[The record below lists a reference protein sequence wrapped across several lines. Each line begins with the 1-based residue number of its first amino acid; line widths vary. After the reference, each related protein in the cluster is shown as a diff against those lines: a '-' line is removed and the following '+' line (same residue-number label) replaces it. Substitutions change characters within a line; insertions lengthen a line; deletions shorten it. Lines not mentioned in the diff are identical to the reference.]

1 MNLSKIKY
9 IVNRKLLIITLF
21 LLISSNM
28 FACDIC
34 GCFMGITPY
43 YNRNSIS
50 VLYRY
55 RSFNGY
61 DGQAHSLFPNGGKF
75 FIPARSQDA
84 PITGHAGNEADYELY
99 RSMEIRGKYFV
110 NSRLEINAILPY
122 VSNSERY
129 NGYTSTI
136 GGMGDANFYAGYHLV
151 QKLDEHF
158 KQQLIA
164 GAGFKL
170 PTGKNDF
177 KNTAGIRYS
186 SLMQGGTGSTDGFVY
201 LNYMVGLGNLGASLN
216 TSYKVNGKNSRQE
229 SIANSTTSFLNIFYK
244 QRIGKDVQVMPSAQF
259 FYEYSGGEK
268 YNGVKTGEH
277 VMNNLMGGV
286 GADIFYKNVALNAGI
301 QKNIWEAETDH
312 PMSAG
317 KVYVGITYNF

>member
-9 IVNRKLLIITLF
+9 TANRKLVLVAF
-21 LLISSNM
+21 LLISSNV
-28 FACDIC
+28 FGCDIC

-110 NSRLEINAILPY
+110 NSRLETNAILPY

-151 QKLDEHF
+151 QKLDENF

-164 GAGFKL
+164 GAGIKL

-201 LNYMVGLGNLGASLN
+201 LNYMVGLGNFGASLN

>member
-1 MNLSKIKY
+1 MSLSKIHY
-9 IVNRKLLIITLF
+9 IANRKLLIIAF
-21 LLISSNM
+21 LLISSNV

-43 YNRNSIS
+43 FNRNNIS

-61 DGQAHSLFPNGGKF
+61 NGQSHSLFPNGGNF
-75 FIPARSQDA
+75 LIPSNNQSS
-84 PITGHAGNEADYELY
+84 PITGHAGNPEDYELY
-99 RSMEIRGKYFV
+99 RSLEIRGKYFI

-136 GGMGDANFYAGYHLV
+136 GGIGDVNLYAGYHLV
-151 QKLDEHF
+151 QKLEDNF
-158 KQQLIA
+158 RQQLVA
-164 GAGFKL
+164 GVGVKI

-186 SLMQGGTGSTDGFVY
+186 SLQQAGTGSTDGFLY
-201 LNYMVGLGNLGASLN
+201 LNYMVGLGKFGASLN
-216 TSYKVNGKNSRQE
+216 TSYKANGTNNRDE
-229 SIANSTTSFLNIFYK
+229 GIANSTTSFLNIFYT
-244 QRIGKDVQVMPSAQF
+244 QRIGKDVQVMPSLQF

-268 YNGVKTGEH
+268 YQGTKTGEH
-277 VMNNLMGGV
+277 IMNNLMGGV
-286 GADIFYKNVALNAGI
+286 GADIFYKNIALNAGI
-301 QKNIWEAETDH
+301 QKNIWEAKTDH

-317 KVYVGITYNF
+317 KVYVGLTYNF

>member
-1 MNLSKIKY
+1 MNLSKIHY
-9 IVNRKLLIITLF
+9 TVNRKWLILLFTLT
-21 LLISSNM
+21 SSQV

-50 VLYRY
+50 LLYRY

-61 DGQAHSLFPNGGKF
+61 SGQSHSLFPNGGNF
-75 FIPARSQDA
+75 FIPARSQNS
-84 PITGHAGNEADYELY
+84 PITGHAGNPGDYELY
-99 RSMEIRGKYFV
+99 RSLEIRGKYFI
-110 NSRLEINAILPY
+110 NKRLEVNAILPY

-136 GGMGDANFYAGYHLV
+136 SGIGDANIYAGYHLI
-151 QKLDEHF
+151 QKQVGNF

-164 GAGFKL
+164 GAGIKL
-170 PTGKNDF
+170 PTGKNNF
-177 KNTAGIRYS
+177 KNTDGIRYS

-201 LNYMVGLGNLGASLN
+201 LNYLVGLGAFGASIN
-216 TSYKVNGKNSRQE
+216 TSYKMNGTNSRE
-229 SIANSTTSFLNIFYK
+229 EGIANSTTSFLNIFYI
-244 QRIGKDVQVMPSAQF
+244 QQIGNEMKIMPSAQF

-268 YNGVKTGEH
+268 YKGVKTGSH
-277 VMNNLMGGV
+277 VMNNLMGGI
-286 GADIFYKNVALNAGI
+286 GADIFYRNISLNAAV
-301 QKNIWEAETDH
+301 QKNIWEAKTDH

-317 KVYVGITYNF
+317 KVHIGLTYNF

>member
-9 IVNRKLLIITLF
+9 IVNRKLLIVTLF

-61 DGQAHSLFPNGGKF
+61 DSQAHSLFPNGGKF

>member
-1 MNLSKIKY
+1 MNLLKTHYMVS
-9 IVNRKLLIITLF
+9 RKWLLF
-21 LLISSNM
+21 ALLLLGSNT

-34 GCFMGITPY
+34 GCYMGITPY

-50 VLYRY
+50 LLYRY

-61 DGQAHSLFPNGGKF
+61 DGQSHSLFPNGGSF
-75 FIPARSQDA
+75 FIPARNQNS
-84 PITGHAGNEADYELY
+84 PITGHAGNPDDYELY
-99 RSMEIRGKYFV
+99 RSMEIRGKYFI
-110 NSRLEINAILPY
+110 NNRLEVNGILPY

-136 GGMGDANFYAGYHLV
+136 GGIGDVNLFAGYHLI
-151 QKLDEHF
+151 QQLEHNF

-164 GAGFKL
+164 GAGIKL

-186 SLMQGGTGSTDGFVY
+186 SLMQAGTGSTDGFVY
-201 LNYMVGLGNLGASLN
+201 LNYMVGLGNFGASLN
-216 TSYKVNGKNSRQE
+216 TSYKVNGTNNRDE
-229 SIANSTTSFLNIFYK
+229 GIANSTTSFLNIFYK
-244 QRIGKDVQVMPSAQF
+244 QSVGTNWQLMPSVQF

-268 YNGVKTGEH
+268 YKGQKTGEH
-277 VMNNLMGGV
+277 VMNNLMGGI
-286 GADIFYKNVALNAGI
+286 GADLFYKNIALNMGI
-301 QKNIWEAETDH
+301 QKNIWEAKTDH

-317 KVYVGITYNF
+317 KVHLGITYNF